1 METKMPEYFNPKL
14 TDEVLSSFK
23 EEFTKKR
30 YISVKSLLN
39 EFFASELEQF
49 VLKDTPDSWWLT
61 SSKYAYPQET
71 EPSYFWCTIEN
82 KVDIIEEWKK
92 AHEAFKRGYFSYQF
106 DRLDIQHVEGCGCL
120 QCALFKTF
128 LQRSGPMHQFLEKI
142 TGLELGDPGE
152 IFFSRYKSNQFLAQH
167 HDKDKGIVVFN
178 INLTREWH
186 PSWGGMLHIWDPEK
200 KEITEIFPPI
210 FNRMVLYD
218 LSEGH
223 RGIEHWVNHVAPK
236 IEQNRYALTGWWK
249 K

>member
-1 METKMPEYFNPKL
+1 MPEYFNPKL

-120 QCALFKTF
+120 QCA
-128 LQRSGPMHQFLEKI
+128 
-142 TGLELGDPGE
+142 
-152 IFFSRYKSNQFLAQH
+152 
-167 HDKDKGIVVFN
+167 
-178 INLTREWH
+178 
-186 PSWGGMLHIWDPEK
+186 
-200 KEITEIFPPI
+200 
-210 FNRMVLYD
+210 
-218 LSEGH
+218 
-223 RGIEHWVNHVAPK
+223 
-236 IEQNRYALTGWWK
+236 
-249 K
+249 